1 MELKQN
7 FIEMLCIKQKE
18 VIKMLQDEFYTVSEV
33 AQLFK
38 CSKNTVYNLIKQKKI
53 KSFNIIGGKR
63 IPREEIERLKAGSE

>member
-1 MELKQN
+1 
-7 FIEMLCIKQKE
+7 
-18 VIKMLQDEFYTVSEV
+18 MLQDEFYTVSEV